1 MAKNEYKGHNG
12 ILGSRII
19 QEKELTAVNSKTGE
33 TVGTFK
39 AEPGSNVLKWK
50 EEADTT
56 QLKFDIHDDG
66 VLDITDDDLTVDYM
80 NGNPDYD
87 GTTPIWIYADPV
99 LFDDE
104 TKKLFLSL
112 PHSERPRFT
121 IDLVERFYVARPE
134 YNDFARRLIYE
145 DPVLLLDLFKS
156 LTPEDFETLKIGNA
170 ELRFDQLQQ
179 RIEKAEKA
187 IEKTPIDAAKLSTVW
202 PILSMREMFL
212 ESELA
217 AFYYLKNPNKAPKEL
232 AKEKGAIMTIGGRL
246 ADLSNKDYSGWLDEK
261 FNTTAYLSYVGP
273 HYWDNIE
280 IDEGGNLYDN
290 DEAKVLRAVRNQDA
304 KVKKAFEVGTFGD
317 ERPAG
322 HERINK
328 ELMRALT
335 KAVIAEKGGTI
346 TLYLPAFAKE
356 LNENYNVD
364 IDEYNDN
371 GELNEKGEENKA
383 AAEKREKDAAEARK
397 KGEKVYTKEKPSIMQ
412 QLYSLDYWAGILDT
426 NYVTRTAVIVGLNKE
441 AKTIDIFMPYI
452 SKIIKSQEEAQ
463 RLEAE
468 THRRAY
474 ILPAYNFL
482 VHTNIE
488 SERNKLAVDLVYTI
502 IDKLLRRGSKTASQF
517 KENQTDDGSAE
528 DQTPKAGERVT
539 YRIKYKTL
547 IDDTPL
553 LYMNYKNA
561 KNADQKYKLLTRT
574 FTKAFQLLH
583 KKTDIYKYFVDLK
596 IPETPPTIRT
606 IDNTLVITHRGRNND
621 YNIIK

>member
-1 MAKNEYKGHNG
+1 MAKDEYKGHNG
-12 ILGSRII
+12 ILSSRII

-99 LFDDE
+99 IFDDE
-104 TKKLFLSL
+104 TKKMFLSL

-187 IEKTPIDAAKLSTVW
+187 IEKTPIDAAKLSTIW

-217 AFYYLKNPNKAPKEL
+217 AFYYLKNPHISARERAQNA
-232 AKEKGAIMTIGGRL
+232 GAIMTTGGRL
-246 ADLSNKDYSGWLDEK
+246 ADISNKDYSGWLDEIP
-261 FNTTAYLSYVGP
+261 NDAAYISYVGP

-280 IDEGGNLYDN
+280 VDEGGNIYED
-290 DEAKVLRAVRNQDA
+290 DEAIVQRAIKSQDA
-304 KVKKAFEVGTFGD
+304 KILKAFEAGTFGG
-317 ERPAG
+317 ERPEEHG
-322 HERINK
+322 RINK
-328 ELMRALT
+328 EVLRALLN
-335 KAVIAEKGGTI
+335 ATI
-346 TLYLPAFAKE
+346 EEHGAYRTIYLPTFARE
-356 LNENYNVD
+356 LNKNYKIDV
-364 IDEYNDN
+364 DEYDEN
-371 GELNEKGEENKA
+371 GELNDKGKQNKA
-383 AAEKREKDAAEARK
+383 AAEAQAKEAEAARK
-397 KGEKVYTKEKPSIMQ
+397 RGEKVYTNDSPSIMQ
-412 QLYSLDYWAGILDT
+412 QFYSLDYWVGVIDGSFPK
-426 NYVTRTAVIVGLNKE
+426 RTAIITGLNKE
-441 AKTIDIFMPYI
+441 AKTIEVVLPYI
-452 SKIIKSQEEAQ
+452 DAIKNRVLEAQ
-463 RLEAE
+463 RIEAE

-474 ILPAYNFL
+474 LMPAYNFL
-482 VHTNIE
+482 VHTSIE
-488 SERNKLAVDLVYTI
+488 AERNKLAVDLVYTI
-502 IDKLLRRGSKTASQF
+502 IDKLLQRGSKPASEF
-517 KENQTDDGSAE
+517 KECQDEENASEKSD
-528 DQTPKAGERVT
+528 RVMF
-539 YRIKYKTL
+539 RIKYQTL

-553 LYMNYKNA
+553 FYMAYKNA
-561 KNADQKYKLLTRT
+561 DNVDKKYKLLTRT
-574 FTKAFQLLH
+574 FKKAFQLLH
-583 KKTDIYKYFVDLK
+583 KKTDIYDYFVNLS
-596 IPETPPTIRT
+596 IPEVPPTIRT
-606 IDNTLVITHRGRNND
+606 LDNIFVISHDGRNPK
-621 YNIIK
+621 YKAK

>member
-1 MAKNEYKGHNG
+1 MDKDDNKKNEQLAFNFSKDE
-12 ILGSRII
+12 IVTA
-19 QEKELTAVNSKTGE
+19 ELTAV
-33 TVGTFK
+33 
-39 AEPGSNVLKWK
+39 
-50 EEADTT
+50 
-56 QLKFDIHDDG
+56 
-66 VLDITDDDLTVDYM
+66 YM
-80 NGNPDYD
+80 PEDER
-87 GTTPIWIYADPV
+87 TTPRWIWADPV
-99 LFDDE
+99 IFDNEAKRLFME
-104 TKKLFLSL
+104 LS
-112 PHSERPRFT
+112 PEQRVRFT
-121 IDLVERFYVARPE
+121 TDLMAKFYAERPE
-134 YNDFARRLIYE
+134 YEHFSRVHIYE
-145 DPVLLLDLFKS
+145 QPLDLLNLFKS
-156 LTPEDFETLKIGNA
+156 LTLEDFKTCNITGAENKFTL
-170 ELRFDQLQQ
+170 LQNYIQ
-179 RIEKAEKA
+179 SVEQTIEIK
-187 IEKTPIDAAKLSTVW
+187 PIDTAKLSTIW
-202 PILSMREMFL
+202 PILSLREMFL
-212 ESELA
+212 ESEIA
-217 AFYYLKNPNKAPKEL
+217 AFYYLKNPRISSKER
-232 AKEKGAIMTIGGRL
+232 AKNAGAVMTTGGRL
-246 ADLSNKDYSGWLDEK
+246 ADLSNKDFSGWLDEK

-304 KVKKAFEVGTFGD
+304 KVKKAFEIGTFGD

-346 TLYLPAFAKE
+346 TLYLPAIAKE

-371 GELNEKGEENKA
+371 GELNEKGKENKA
-383 AAEKREKDAAEARK
+383 AAEQREKDAAEARK

-463 RLEAE
+463 RLEVE

-482 VHTNIE
+482 VHTSIE

-517 KENQTDDGSAE
+517 KENQNADGSAE
-528 DQTPKAGERVT
+528 DQEPKASERVT
-539 YRIKYKTL
+539 YRIKYQTL
-547 IDDTPL
+547 INDTPL
-553 LYMNYKNA
+553 LYMAYKNA
-561 KNADQKYKLLTRT
+561 NGSKREYDVLNRT
-574 FTKAFQLLH
+574 FKKAFQLLH
-583 KKTDIYKYFVDLK
+583 KKTDIYDYFVDLK
-596 IPETPPTIRT
+596 IPEVPPTKKT
-606 IDNTLVITHRGRNND
+606 LDDNLIITHKGKNPA
-621 YNIIK
+621 YKKQ

>member
-1 MAKNEYKGHNG
+1 MDKDESRKNAQLAFNFSKDE
-12 ILGSRII
+12 IVTA
-19 QEKELTAVNSKTGE
+19 ELTAVYMPEDEK
-33 TVGTFK
+33 
-39 AEPGSNVLKWK
+39 
-50 EEADTT
+50 
-56 QLKFDIHDDG
+56 
-66 VLDITDDDLTVDYM
+66 LT
-80 NGNPDYD
+80 PRW
-87 GTTPIWIYADPV
+87 IWSDPV
-99 LFDDE
+99 IFDDE
-104 TKKLFLSL
+104 SKRLFMELS
-112 PHSERPRFT
+112 PEQRIRFT
-121 IDLVERFYVARPE
+121 TDLMAKFYAERPE
-134 YNDFARRLIYE
+134 YDHFSRVLIYDQPLE
-145 DPVLLLDLFKS
+145 LLNLFKS
-156 LTPEDFETLKIGNA
+156 LTLEDFKACKISSAENKFELLQNYIGNV
-170 ELRFDQLQQ
+170 
-179 RIEKAEKA
+179 EKTIAEK
-187 IEKTPIDAAKLSTVW
+187 PIDPDKLSTIW
-202 PILSMREMFL
+202 PILSLREMFL
-212 ESELA
+212 ESEIA
-217 AFYYLKNPNKAPKEL
+217 AFYYLKNPRISPKER
-232 AKEKGAIMTIGGRL
+232 ARNAGAVMTTGGRL
-246 ADLSNKDYSGWLDEK
+246 ADLSNKDFSGWLDEK
-261 FNTTAYLSYVGP
+261 FNSTAYLSYVGP

-304 KVKKAFEVGTFGD
+304 KVKKAFEVGTFGE
-317 ERPAG
+317 ERPTG

-346 TLYLPAFAKE
+346 TLYLPAIAKE

-371 GELNEKGEENKA
+371 GELNEKGKENKA
-383 AAEKREKDAAEARK
+383 AAEKREKEAAEARK

-482 VHTNIE
+482 VHTSIE

-517 KENQTDDGSAE
+517 KENQNDDDSEA

-553 LYMNYKNA
+553 LYMAYKNA
-561 KNADQKYKLLTRT
+561 KTADQKYKLLTRT

-596 IPETPPTIRT
+596 IPEIPPTIRT
-606 IDNTLVITHRGRNND
+606 IDNTFVITHKGKNSD
-621 YNIIK
+621 YKIIK